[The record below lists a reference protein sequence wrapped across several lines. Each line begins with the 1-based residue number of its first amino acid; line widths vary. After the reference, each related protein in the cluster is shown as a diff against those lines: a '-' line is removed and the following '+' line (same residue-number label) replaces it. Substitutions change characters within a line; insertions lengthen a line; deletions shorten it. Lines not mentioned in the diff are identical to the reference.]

1 MEQEVADAQAMITL
15 GTHIGALCAG
25 GEVIELIGD
34 IGAGKTTLTKG
45 LAMGMGIDEDI
56 QSPTFTISRVYTSE
70 SGLVLAHYDFYRLQD
85 PGIMSAELRESVNDP
100 KTVTV
105 IEWGGVVAGVL
116 PSDTLRLR
124 INSLLDDGRSVT
136 MTAGGPRSRR
146 ILEEMS

>member
-15 GTHIGALCAG
+15 GTHIGALCTG

-85 PGIMSAELRESVNDP
+85 PGIMSAELYESVNDP

-124 INSLLDDGRSVT
+124 INLLLDDVRSVT

>member
-15 GTHIGALCAG
+15 GTHIGSLCAG

-85 PGIMSAELRESVNDP
+85 PGIMSAELYESVNDP

-124 INSLLDDGRSVT
+124 INSLLDDVRSVT

>member
-15 GTHIGALCAG
+15 GTRIGALCAG

-45 LAMGMGIDEDI
+45 LATGMGIDEDI

-85 PGIMSAELRESVNDP
+85 PGIMSAELYESVNDP

-124 INSLLDDGRSVT
+124 INSLLDDIRSVT
-136 MTAGGPRSRR
+136 ITAGGPRSRR

>member
-1 MEQEVADAQAMITL
+1 M
-15 GTHIGALCAG
+15 
-25 GEVIELIGD
+25 
-34 IGAGKTTLTKG
+34 
-45 LAMGMGIDEDI
+45 
-56 QSPTFTISRVYTSE
+56 
-70 SGLVLAHYDFYRLQD
+70 LAHYDFYRLQD

-124 INSLLDDGRSVT
+124 INSLLDDVRSVT